1 MKKCAKCGYENLDE
15 ALFCAEC
22 GHELSSSSSN
32 SNPRRNIS
40 FKQIKNNFKRH
51 PYLHICCLFPMILF
65 AMFTIAHDAQGFYKE
80 MHAEDY
86 ETNYPEEYYSLDI
99 NNDGK
104 LEFNEVNN
112 IVSHT
117 PQEKLYDIFKKSDK
131 SRDGYLYGYEY
142 DVFRSKARGNY
153 YEAQYRKELE
163 EKEKQINASKQN
175 ASRKSSSSKNSI
187 NNNEYDSDEGYVLT
201 CPYCGSESVYETGG
215 YYRCAECGNN
225 IYSPDELEL
234 GYWDG
239 YMEG

>member
-104 LEFNEVNN
+104 LEFNE
-112 IVSHT
+112 S
-117 PQEKLYDIFKKSDK
+117 K
-131 SRDGYLYGYEY
+131 SRTNRRMGISMAMNMMY
-142 DVFRSKARGNY
+142 SAPKP
-153 YEAQYRKELE
+153 EATTMKP
-163 EKEKQINASKQN
+163 
-175 ASRKSSSSKNSI
+175 SI
-187 NNNEYDSDEGYVLT
+187 ERN
-201 CPYCGSESVYETGG
+201 
-215 YYRCAECGNN
+215 
-225 IYSPDELEL
+225 
-234 GYWDG
+234 
-239 YMEG
+239 

>member
-104 LEFNEVNN
+104 L
-112 IVSHT
+112 S
-117 PQEKLYDIFKKSDK
+117 
-131 SRDGYLYGYEY
+131 
-142 DVFRSKARGNY
+142 
-153 YEAQYRKELE
+153 
-163 EKEKQINASKQN
+163 
-175 ASRKSSSSKNSI
+175 
-187 NNNEYDSDEGYVLT
+187 
-201 CPYCGSESVYETGG
+201 
-215 YYRCAECGNN
+215 
-225 IYSPDELEL
+225 
-234 GYWDG
+234 
-239 YMEG
+239 

>member
-86 ETNYPEEYYSLDI
+86 ETNYPEEYYSLDTI
-99 NNDGK
+99 
-104 LEFNEVNN
+104 LY
-112 IVSHT
+112 HT
-117 PQEKLYDIFKKSDK
+117 LPRKSFMTFSK
-131 SRDGYLYGYEY
+131 SRTNRRMGISMAMNMMY
-142 DVFRSKARGNY
+142 SAPKP
-153 YEAQYRKELE
+153 EATTMKP
-163 EKEKQINASKQN
+163 
-175 ASRKSSSSKNSI
+175 SI
-187 NNNEYDSDEGYVLT
+187 ERN
-201 CPYCGSESVYETGG
+201 
-215 YYRCAECGNN
+215 
-225 IYSPDELEL
+225 
-234 GYWDG
+234 
-239 YMEG
+239 

>member
-104 LEFNEVNN
+104 LEFNE
-112 IVSHT
+112 T
-117 PQEKLYDIFKKSDK
+117 LPRKSFMTYSK
-131 SRDGYLYGYEY
+131 SRTNLGMDISMAMNMMYSALKPAATTMKPNIE
-142 DVFRSKARGNY
+142 RNLKK
-153 YEAQYRKELE
+153 RKN
-163 EKEKQINASKQN
+163 K
-175 ASRKSSSSKNSI
+175 
-187 NNNEYDSDEGYVLT
+187 
-201 CPYCGSESVYETGG
+201 
-215 YYRCAECGNN
+215 
-225 IYSPDELEL
+225 
-234 GYWDG
+234 
-239 YMEG
+239 